1 MPNAVSASCLK
12 AFDVEHPIDTI
23 DEIAEIEAHDLS
35 LVVGIGSQGRSC
47 HKFEEFVVN
56 LDGLHAL
63 EFGCFG
69 MDALDAIV
77 ARRGHIGEALSDLLL
92 AAPVYLFGLVG
103 KNKVGGRNASAVL
116 EFVGNLMLCG
126 TEVGSIGTIHVT
138 ITVSWKFDS
147 VHGQWIVA
155 LTPHLAPKACHG
167 LEAFNVFLFATYVR
181 FALVPK
187 ESLHG
192 VACQWMEHTVEH
204 HHLAVIVRLVHGRE
218 SVRIGE
224 EDLLR

>member
-1 MPNAVSASCLK
+1 MPNAVGASCLK

-47 HKFEEFVVN
+47 HKVEEFVVY

-77 ARRGHIGEALSDLLL
+77 ARSSHIGEALSDLLL

-103 KNKVGGRNASAVL
+103 KDKVGGRNASAVL
-116 EFVGNLMLCG
+116 EFVGNLMLCR

-138 ITVSWKFDS
+138 VTVSWKFDG

-155 LTPHLAPKACHG
+155 LTPHLAP
-167 LEAFNVFLFATYVR
+167 
-181 FALVPK
+181 
-187 ESLHG
+187 
-192 VACQWMEHTVEH
+192 
-204 HHLAVIVRLVHGRE
+204 
-218 SVRIGE
+218 
-224 EDLLR
+224 